1 VTGAKARGHGGT
13 TMAKKRNDLTE
24 RAGTADAAASGP
36 KLNRVAKAAERSR
49 GELEPALSVAI
60 RLACAEIEECALILK
75 HAEGFANGGRFKAAN
90 ERVLDVEP
98 KLYEV
103 QHLLNAA
110 TLLNRRMKELA
121 DRD

>member
-1 VTGAKARGHGGT
+1 
-13 TMAKKRNDLTE
+13 MAKKRKDRTE
-24 RAGTADAAASGP
+24 RAAADTSVAVEP
-36 KLNRVAKAAERSR
+36 KLDHVAKVARRSR

-60 RLACAEIEECALILK
+60 RRARAEIEECALILK
-75 HAEGFANGGRFKAAN
+75 HADSFADGGRFKAAN
-90 ERVLDVEP
+90 ERVLDIEP

>member
-1 VTGAKARGHGGT
+1 
-13 TMAKKRNDLTE
+13 MAKKRKDRNE
-24 RAGTADAAASGP
+24 RDGASGSADAGP
-36 KLNRVAKAAERSR
+36 TLDRLAKAVRRSR

-60 RLACAEIEECALILK
+60 RLARAEIEECALILK
-75 HAEGFANGGRFKAAN
+75 HAESFAGGGRFTAAN

-98 KLYEV
+98 KLCEV

>member
-1 VTGAKARGHGGT
+1 MANKRKVRNECGG
-13 TMAKKRNDLTE
+13 
-24 RAGTADAAASGP
+24 AAASADSGP
-36 KLNRVAKAAERSR
+36 TLNCVAKAAQRSR
-49 GELEPALSVAI
+49 GELEPALSVAT
-60 RLACAEIEECALILK
+60 RLARAEIEECALILK
-75 HAEGFANGGRFKAAN
+75 HAESFADGGRFKAAN

>member
-1 VTGAKARGHGGT
+1 
-13 TMAKKRNDLTE
+13 MANKRKDWTK
-24 RAGTADAAASGP
+24 RADAGASVTVEP
-36 KLNRVAKAAERSR
+36 KLDRVAKAARRSR
-49 GELEPALSVAI
+49 GELEPARSVAI
-60 RLACAEIEECALILK
+60 RLARAEIEECALILK
-75 HAEGFANGGRFKAAN
+75 HAERFADGGRFKAAD

>member
-1 VTGAKARGHGGT
+1 MAIKRKDRNERGGADGS
-13 TMAKKRNDLTE
+13 
-24 RAGTADAAASGP
+24 TAVEP
-36 KLNRVAKAAERSR
+36 KLDRVLKAARR
-49 GELEPALSVAI
+49 LRDELEPALSVAI
-60 RLACAEIEECALILK
+60 RLARAEIEECALILK
-75 HAEGFANGGRFKAAN
+75 HAESFADGGRFKAAN

-110 TLLNRRMKELA
+110 TLLNRRMRELA

>member
-1 VTGAKARGHGGT
+1 
-13 TMAKKRNDLTE
+13 MAKKRKGRKE
-24 RAGTADAAASGP
+24 RAGAAGLVAVE
-36 KLNRVAKAAERSR
+36 LTLDRVAKAAERSR

-60 RLACAEIEECALILK
+60 RLARAEIEECALILK
-75 HAEGFANGGRFKAAN
+75 HAESFADGGRFKAAN